1 VNSLLASLLVPALA
15 IAVNPVPIIAA
26 VTLLMT
32 DNGRR
37 NTAAFLSALILVMVA
52 DGLVTLYLVG
62 QKSSGTSSAAHAWVQ
77 IVFGIVFLALFVLQW
92 RAKPPADGEE
102 PGWMKMMNK
111 AGFGAAVV
119 LGLALTN
126 YALLSA
132 GVSTIRNSGV
142 SSSQQLAALAFFV
155 VVAVSTVAATLI
167 LFIAF
172 PRWAETAL
180 VRLKVWL
187 TKHSRVILLAV
198 FGLMGLL
205 FVVEGVLA
213 LLG

>member
-1 VNSLLASLLVPALA
+1 VLASLIVPALA
-15 IAVNPVPIIAA
+15 IAVNPKPIIAA

-32 DNGRR
+32 DHGRR
-37 NTAAFLSALILVMVA
+37 NTAAFLAALIVVMAA
-52 DGLVTLYLVG
+52 DGLITLYLVG
-62 QKSSGTSSAAHAWVQ
+62 QKSTGSSSAAHAWVQ
-77 IVFGIVFLALFVLQW
+77 LALGLVFLALFVLQW
-92 RAKPPADGEE
+92 RQKPLGPDEE

-132 GVSTIRNSGV
+132 GVSTIRQAGL
-142 SSSQQLAALAFFV
+142 SSSQELAALAFFV
-155 VVAVSTVAATLI
+155 VVSVSTVAATLI
-167 LFIAF
+167 VFIVF
-172 PRWAETAL
+172 PRWAQVAL
-180 VRLKVWL
+180 VRLKAWL

-205 FVVEGVLA
+205 FAVEGLVA